1 MNTECAGVIFDCLK
15 DNMTVQEI
23 NIANKEKMHR
33 NRIGPKGC
41 LPLKNMLQ
49 TNRILSM
56 INIAGNNIG
65 GEGLKSIIEGL
76 TGNEVVI
83 SLNLSDNNLPASCIY
98 SLIPVILQGGIK
110 ELILRQNELVDR
122 VI

>member
-1 MNTECAGVIFDCLK
+1 
-15 DNMTVQEI
+15 
-23 NIANKEKMHR
+23 
-33 NRIGPKGC
+33 
-41 LPLKNMLQ
+41 
-49 TNRILSM
+49 M